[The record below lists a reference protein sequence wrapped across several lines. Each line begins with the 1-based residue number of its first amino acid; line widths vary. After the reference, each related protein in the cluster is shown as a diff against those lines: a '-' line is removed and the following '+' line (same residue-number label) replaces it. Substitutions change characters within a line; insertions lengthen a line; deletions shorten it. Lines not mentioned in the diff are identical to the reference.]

1 MTAVSACTPGNAL
14 GVIMMELGSVFTR
27 VTNMD
32 NSFWNVLL
40 HE

>member
-1 MTAVSACTPGNAL
+1 MTAVSACTLCNASD
-14 GVIMMELGSVFTR
+14 VIMMEIGSVLTR
-27 VTNMD
+27 LTNMD